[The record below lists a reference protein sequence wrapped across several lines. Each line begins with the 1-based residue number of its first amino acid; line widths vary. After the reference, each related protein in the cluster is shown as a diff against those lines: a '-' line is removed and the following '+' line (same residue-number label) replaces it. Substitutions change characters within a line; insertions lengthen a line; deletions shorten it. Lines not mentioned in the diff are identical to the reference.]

1 MNENVIVYIS
11 PHRNLYG
18 AEKSLISLMLGA
30 RHYGFKPVL
39 IIGGD
44 GPIENELKKNA
55 IDYIKHP
62 FCGWI
67 NLEGK
72 TQYYRGLKCLI
83 KNYIYANSLSKLIKD
98 KYPNVILV
106 HTNSIITGFGVELA
120 RKLNVPHIY
129 HVREFGKLDFN
140 MSFDLGDRVT
150 SHIIKESKAL
160 ICISK
165 AVKDY
170 YERLLHCDSLKLVY
184 NGISKEII
192 DNNKY
197 EYSNQVKILLIG
209 RLSHEKGQEDVIAAT
224 ERLIQE
230 GCDNL
235 CISFY
240 GDGVDEAR
248 LRKSVEEKNLS
259 DYIRF
264 EGYSNH
270 VPYGKFSFAIM
281 ASTAEA
287 FGRVTVEYMLNG
299 LPVVGARCGA
309 TAELIQDRESGL
321 LYESHNIGEL
331 AECIKSLVLN
341 PDMRSQLGC
350 NAKEIASKKFT
361 EEIYWKNVM
370 QVYKECEL
378 EVEIG

>member
-44 GPIENELKKNA
+44 GPIENELKKNS

-72 TQYYRGLKCLI
+72 TQYYRGLKYLI
-83 KNYIYANSLSKLIKD
+83 KNHIYANSLSKLIKD

-129 HVREFGKLDFN
+129 HMREFGKLDFN
-140 MSFDLGDRVT
+140 MSFDLGDKVT
-150 SHIIKESKAL
+150 SQIIKKSKAL

-170 YERLLHCDSLKLVY
+170 YEKLLHCDSLKLVY

-197 EYSNQVKILLIG
+197 EHSNQVKILLVG
-209 RLSHEKGQEDVIAAT
+209 RLSHEKGQEEVIAAT
-224 ERLIQE
+224 EKLIQE
-230 GCDNL
+230 GCDNF

-240 GDGVDEAR
+240 GDGSDEAK
-248 LRKSVEEKNLS
+248 LKKSVEEKNLS

-264 EGYSNH
+264 EGYSNR

-341 PDMRSQLGC
+341 PDMRSRLGC
-350 NAKEIASKKFT
+350 KAKKIASKKFT

-370 QVYKECEL
+370 QVYKECGL